1 MTGGR
6 RNSAIAPTLAA
17 LLWMASAVP
26 AECATPGDLLPL
38 ARTHVASGAKQTDSH
53 DHATDQNARNPF
65 PCVLGSGGVPEPARG
80 VRTGLEYLMKGGREG
95 AQKAASRVDTV
106 RVACFRIE
114 WEEDSV
120 GDLTTAEGGRFL
132 AEPDTA
138 WPFLIDAP
146 PHDSTYFHTHMSVL
160 REYVRRQSYGRTHV
174 EWEIFPKSEN
184 GTYRLGDT
192 QDYLPEGDS
201 DDWDL
206 IERSDLLVK
215 FCTDAILLVDSVDA
229 TVDFSAYDGYIVFH
243 AGPDLQTDINQD
255 SPGDIPSFFLSLGDS
270 DIVHVDVEEDSF
282 PITTITCLPEY
293 DSQDGFIFGLNG
305 VLAHEFGHQLGLPD
319 LYSTSNFFPAVG
331 QWDLMDSGGLV
342 SIGSA
347 GGFLTG
353 IIPASFS
360 AWSKFYLGWIDP
372 VVIDAPGPLAI
383 TASTFGE
390 DDTTARFAMVP
401 LNESEYFLVE
411 NRIGLAGEDDFAARL
426 DTLNSVVLGPVT
438 NDEARTPT
446 GDYDFPLPGWGTL
459 IWHINER
466 VLSPINIFFNT
477 VNTQFNQKGLELEE
491 ADGIREIGNPFS
503 AYWDGSPNDPWRDDT
518 AEEFGPR
525 TAPNTNMTD
534 GGVTGVSITGFPAV
548 DTVVTIQFDV
558 RSPLPGFPV
567 PMTADS
573 IVIEPAGLH
582 VFSDRAAAFWISI
595 DTAGALYAGA
605 TTYTPGEN
613 GPTITRD
620 SLPGLPTTFALAGS
634 FRGGQ
639 GEEALTFAEGRG
651 YLLDAGGA
659 LLELEGAVFDTLL
672 ADPMALSFDEATDDR
687 VVTLGPDSSRTFAI
701 SGDSLIVTDRTAL
714 PARPRSN
721 VAAIESAGRSEFAYV
736 GAGGMLHVRNLLT
749 DGPPW
754 ESVAVLDDTSRA
766 WSLSG
771 NVDRAGSDE
780 WIVAFESGNIAIL
793 HADGSMH
800 DGWPVTI
807 GRAVTGEPFFTDRNG
822 DGIPELAIPTGDRL
836 QVLTEYGFPQK
847 ETPLRIPE
855 VLREEEILVNH
866 GVSVDFGD
874 GPEPIATDD
883 GGRLF
888 RWTGQDRLVDSW
900 PRSSGAWNS
909 LLQVAPGFGE
919 DSYHIYTLA
928 RDGHLYS
935 FPLALDA
942 DGVVLWPASGG
953 GPGRRFAL
961 DETLLGPRAEPAPG
975 APLDLS
981 RAYCYPNP
989 VRGENAKLRFTL
1001 TNDGDVGVQVVD
1013 LAGQEMHALRVSGHF
1028 GENEIV
1034 LDTGSWA
1041 SGVYVVRLEA
1051 GDRVEFVK
1059 LAIVR

>member
-1 MTGGR
+1 MTRGK
-6 RNSAIAPTLAA
+6 RNSAIAPVLAA
-17 LLWMASAVP
+17 LLWMVSAVP
-26 AECATPGDLLPL
+26 AECATYDDLLPL
-38 ARTHVASGAKQTDSH
+38 ARHQTAPGAKQAASH
-53 DHATDQNARNPF
+53 DHAADQDGRKPF
-65 PCVLGSGGVPEPARG
+65 PCVLGSGGVPEPSRG
-80 VRTGLEYLMKGGREG
+80 VRTGLDYLRKGGRE
-95 AQKAASRVDTV
+95 AARKSAADIDTV
-106 RVACFRIE
+106 RVACFRID
-114 WEEDSV
+114 WEEDSA

-132 AEPDTA
+132 TEPDSA
-138 WPFLIDAP
+138 WPYLIDAP
-146 PHDSTYFHTHMSVL
+146 PHDSTYFNTHMSVL
-160 REYVRRQSYGRTHV
+160 REYIRRQSYGRQHV

-229 TVDFSAYDGYIVFH
+229 AVDFSEYDGYIVFH

-282 PITTITCLPEY
+282 PITTVTCLPEY

-360 AWSKFYLGWIDP
+360 AWCKFYLGWIDP
-372 VVIDAPGPLAI
+372 IVIDEPGAVTL
-383 TASTFGE
+383 TAATFGE
-390 DDTTARFAMVP
+390 ADTTARFAMVP
-401 LNESEYFLVE
+401 LNESEYYLVE
-411 NRIGLAGEDDFAARL
+411 NRIGLAGEDDFAARI
-426 DTLNSVVLGPVT
+426 DTLNNVVLGPVT
-438 NDEARTPT
+438 NDEERTPT

-459 IWHINER
+459 VWHVNER
-466 VLSPINIFFNT
+466 ILSPINIFFNV
-477 VNTQFNQKGLELEE
+477 VNTVYNNKGLELEE

-525 TAPNTNMTD
+525 TAPNTNTTD

-582 VFSDRAAAFWISI
+582 VFADRAAAFWISI

-605 TTYTPGEN
+605 TTYTPGED
-613 GPTITRD
+613 GPAITRD
-620 SLPGLPTTFALAGS
+620 SLPGLPTTFSVAGS
-634 FRGGQ
+634 FRGDR
-639 GEEALTFAEGRG
+639 GEEAVTFVQGRG
-651 YLLDAGGA
+651 YLLEAGGA
-659 LLELEGAVFDTLL
+659 LLELEGGVFDTLL
-672 ADPMALSFDEATDDR
+672 ADPMALTFDAAMDDR
-687 VVTLGPDSSRTFAI
+687 IVTLGPDSSRTFAV
-701 SGDSLIVTDRTAL
+701 SGDSLIVTDRTNL
-714 PARPRSN
+714 PGRPRSN
-721 VAAIESAGRSEFAYV
+721 LAAIEKAGRSEFAYV
-736 GAGGMLHVRNLLT
+736 GTGGLLHVRNLLT
-749 DGPPW
+749 DGPAW
-754 ESVAVLDDTSRA
+754 ESTAALDDTTRA
-766 WSLSG
+766 WLLSG
-771 NVDRAGSDE
+771 NIDRADSDE
-780 WIVAFESGNIAIL
+780 WIVVFESGKVAVL
-793 HADGSMH
+793 GMDGTMHA
-800 DGWPVTI
+800 GWPVSL
-807 GRAVTGEPFFTDRNG
+807 GVAVTGEPLFTDRNG
-822 DGIPELAIPTGDRL
+822 DGMPELAIPTEERL
-836 QVLTEYGFPQK
+836 HILTGYGFPQR

-855 VLREEEILVNH
+855 VLRTEEFLVNH
-866 GVSVDFGD
+866 AVAIDFG
-874 GPEPIATDD
+874 GGAEPIATDEV
-883 GGRLF
+883 GRLY
-888 RWTGQDRLVDSW
+888 RWTDKDELVDSW

-909 LLQVAPGFGE
+909 LLQAAPGFGD

-928 RDGHLYS
+928 RDGHMYS
-935 FPLALDA
+935 FPLDTGAGA
-942 DGVVLWPASGG
+942 TVLWPASGG
-953 GPGRRFAL
+953 GPGRRFLL
-961 DETLLGPRAEPAPG
+961 DETLLGSIAEPDPG
-975 APLDLS
+975 APLDLT

-989 VRGENAKLRFTL
+989 LRAENAKVRFTL
-1001 TNDGDVGVQVVD
+1001 TDDADVGVQVVD
-1013 LAGQEMHALRVSGHF
+1013 LAGQEMHAQLVPGRF

-1059 LAIVR
+1059 LAIAR